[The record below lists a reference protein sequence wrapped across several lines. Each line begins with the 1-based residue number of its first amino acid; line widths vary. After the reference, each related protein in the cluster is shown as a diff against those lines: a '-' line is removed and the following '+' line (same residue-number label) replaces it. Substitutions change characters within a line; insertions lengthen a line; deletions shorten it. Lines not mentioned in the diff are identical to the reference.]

1 MSQLTATVEIGHPSE
16 VALLERYALMLR
28 EVRALAEA
36 TSMDQLIDVC
46 EMSII
51 EKGREVSRS
60 SLEEMV
66 QERIDAVEKK
76 GVATV
81 RMWRVERESWFGES
95 DAPELPGRV
104 NAEATV
110 VSMSS
115 A

>member
-76 GVATV
+76 RSCDGADVACRKRVVVRGV
-81 RMWRVERESWFGES
+81 
-95 DAPELPGRV
+95 GR
-104 NAEATV
+104 
-110 VSMSS
+110 S
-115 A
+115 